1 MIVDDISSHF
11 QRSEEISLLQTLE
24 RKVENSTSLSESYY
38 VKVYSLWNFWT
49 SQGKD
54 LNLTYYQ
61 KKKKITISRAKGK
74 KPLSYENSSK
84 ACIIC
89 SLSTQ
94 GYIALFVTDSA
105 DKENTTQCFLRRQLV
120 PR

>member
-1 MIVDDISSHF
+1 MDKTRKGLKF
-11 QRSEEISLLQTLE
+11 NLLQ
-24 RKVENSTSLSESYY
+24 K
-38 VKVYSLWNFWT
+38 K
-49 SQGKD
+49 KKKK
-54 LNLTYYQ
+54 

-74 KPLSYENSSK
+74 KPLSCENSSK

-105 DKENTTQCFLRRQLV
+105 DKKYITKRFLRRKLV